1 MNKLIDLNTLET
13 ETLTEMANDA
23 AALVEKNAKATVI
36 HALMS
41 GRSLAEIKSRTPHG
55 EWMAWLK
62 TNFNYS
68 SETARQYIELASN
81 SKRAWNLEQATS
93 IRHALRIIAEE
104 KAADDP
110 PTERIPNR
118 VTVVESTSEVGQPSV
133 QADDD
138 PPPNPPTNRKVS
150 AVSKKVSES
159 TKTPT
164 AVITPEIVTDT
175 APAGD
180 PIREWIKSHTV
191 ADLLSMMVDG
201 TDEASK
207 KTTAKQLRKLAD
219 KLDPPSVGAPSI
231 EAVEAWATENGLPDF
246 DVEKFYNHYEL
257 AAWKYGKA
265 KTPIK
270 DWKRAALNAYAS
282 GKGWAVDGANR
293 LPF

>member
-1 MNKLIDLNTLET
+1 LDS
-13 ETLTEMANDA
+13 
-23 AALVEKNAKATVI
+23 LV
-36 HALMS
+36 
-41 GRSLAEIKSRTPHG
+41 
-55 EWMAWLK
+55 
-62 TNFNYS
+62 
-68 SETARQYIELASN
+68 
-81 SKRAWNLEQATS
+81 
-93 IRHALRIIAEE
+93 
-104 KAADDP
+104 
-110 PTERIPNR
+110 
-118 VTVVESTSEVGQPSV
+118 V

-138 PPPNPPTNRKVS
+138 PPPNLPTNRKVS
-150 AVSKKVSES
+150 AGSKKTSES